1 MGIRDIGIRDIRKGL
16 ENLRHRK
23 GGDYE
28 FTGLYDRDVEIE
40 KDLNLYTAEGQFY
53 VLIADADD
61 EERVELER
69 MVDQTGCYVNS
80 VSSGIE
86 CMMEVTKDKYDLI
99 FISRVM
105 PRMDGI
111 QTLKNLK
118 ESNQSKCR
126 DAKTYVILD
135 EKVDEPDIYFLN
147 MGFDGILRKP
157 IDRAIVQNIIV
168 RHAPKKMLPND
179 EEMLSELKTNAED
192 AEKLKACGIRYIEAL
207 KGYDGEAEDYKDDAA
222 AFCDNYEVAVS
233 DMMDALYAG
242 KNAEYME
249 LARNMREKARD
260 IGAIRLS
267 YRFDDHVNMAKEDN
281 LDVAETNWRGLVVEW
296 ENVISG
302 LSSWLGK
309 TNVQLGATDVLTTA
323 TNGIK
328 LSKEDINGRIDE
340 ILSMLEENDQE
351 GALRQ
356 VYKLSAY
363 ELELDTK
370 LKVDRIIKAFENQK
384 INTAVDILKSI

>member
-118 ESNQSKCR
+118 ESKQSKCR

-157 IDRAIVQNIIV
+157 VDRAIVQNVIV
-168 RHAPKKMLPND
+168 RHVPKKMLPND

-207 KGYDGEAEDYKDDAA
+207 KGYDGEVEDYKDDAA

-242 KNAEYME
+242 KSAEYME

-281 LDVAETNWRGLVVEW
+281 LDEAETN
-296 ENVISG
+296 
-302 LSSWLGK
+302 
-309 TNVQLGATDVLTTA
+309 
-323 TNGIK
+323 
-328 LSKEDINGRIDE
+328 
-340 ILSMLEENDQE
+340 
-351 GALRQ
+351 
-356 VYKLSAY
+356 
-363 ELELDTK
+363 
-370 LKVDRIIKAFENQK
+370 
-384 INTAVDILKSI
+384 